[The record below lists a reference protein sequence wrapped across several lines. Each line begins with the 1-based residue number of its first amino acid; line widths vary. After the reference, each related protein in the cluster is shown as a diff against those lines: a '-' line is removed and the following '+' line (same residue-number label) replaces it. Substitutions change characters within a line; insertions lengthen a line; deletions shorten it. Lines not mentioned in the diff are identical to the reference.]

1 MVEYI
6 APAPANVPAIMAT
19 ETPAALSA
27 EMLDAVK
34 DMFLRDQDVRNNSRE
49 LYGRHIALF
58 FDWIMTRGLDV
69 SKITRADIIRYKEDL
84 LRDHAPLTVA
94 SYLVTVRRFF
104 AWTEGIKLYPNVAK
118 DVKSPRRK
126 QEFIKEDLTDYN
138 EKTGAWDTSKVTAL
152 LEFGRERSP
161 RDYAIISTLVRCG
174 LRTIELIRLN
184 VGDVTYKYG
193 QRVLKIWGK
202 GHDGKDETVD
212 LTEKAFAAI
221 AEYLKTRGI
230 NGDYDNPR
238 APWFNEPLFASV
250 GNRNANGRLST
261 RSVRRLAKDGLRAI
275 GLNSRQY
282 TAHSLRHTTACLMLE
297 NGTDIFEIKRV
308 LRHTNTNTTQIY
320 VESIAEKQRIQHAAI
335 RVLDDVI

>member
-6 APAPANVPAIMAT
+6 TPAPANVPAIMAT

-58 FDWIMTRGLDV
+58 FDWILSRGLDV

-152 LEFGRERSP
+152 LEFRP
-161 RDYAIISTLVRCG
+161 RT
-174 LRTIELIRLN
+174 
-184 VGDVTYKYG
+184 
-193 QRVLKIWGK
+193 
-202 GHDGKDETVD
+202 
-212 LTEKAFAAI
+212 FAA
-221 AEYLKTRGI
+221 R
-230 NGDYDNPR
+230 
-238 APWFNEPLFASV
+238 
-250 GNRNANGRLST
+250 
-261 RSVRRLAKDGLRAI
+261 
-275 GLNSRQY
+275 
-282 TAHSLRHTTACLMLE
+282 LRHYFDV
-297 NGTDIFEIKRV
+297 GT
-308 LRHTNTNTTQIY
+308 LRFAY
-320 VESIAEKQRIQHAAI
+320 
-335 RVLDDVI
+335 D